1 MEGWCGDNMRFSDYV
16 IMAFR
21 NISRQKLR
29 SALTIFAVVIGA
41 TSITIM
47 LATVFSLKG
56 FMTKQFEEN
65 GTFQQ
70 IAVSQQTDIS
80 WGDWYG
86 DSCPTCTKLND
97 DLVKKISVLP
107 HVSGV
112 ARQVYIGQFNALTY
126 GSQKLRIQQI
136 MAYDTN
142 NVIASSVIAGRN
154 LDANDKTGVIT
165 VTADY
170 ADKLGFKHNYD
181 GLIGKTVTLS
191 TRDYYTGVGADVKK
205 QQEDQR
211 AWFESHPGADG
222 RDYHPDPVNLSAKI
236 VGITDATDR
245 GFTIR
250 VPLEWARGMMES
262 QMYQVP
268 NDVMQ
273 AYQEKCRNSRTP
285 CGAQPEPVLTVSDEL
300 AKNGYS
306 ALIVKAD
313 QASNAPAV
321 AKNIRDQYKVGAAD
335 AQTEIKKQLGI
346 FNILGAVLGGIGGIA
361 LVVAAVGVVNT
372 MIMSIL
378 ERTREIG
385 VMRAVGARRG
395 TVSRLFTFEAALLG
409 FFGGVIGLGVGYG
422 AVLIAN
428 PFINKQLSSNN
439 ITSSNIIT
447 LPIWLIL
454 GVVGLTTLIG
464 ILAGLYPARRAA
476 HLDPVEALHY
486 E

>member
-1 MEGWCGDNMRFSDYV
+1 MRFTDYIV
-16 IMAFR
+16 IALR

-41 TSITIM
+41 TSVTIM
-47 LATVFSLKG
+47 LAAVFSLKG

-70 IAVSQQTDIS
+70 IAISQQTDIS
-80 WGDWYG
+80 WGDWLG
-86 DSCPTCTKLND
+86 DQCPTCVKLDD
-97 DLVKKISVLP
+97 DLVTKIKGVN
-107 HVSGV
+107 HVIGV
-112 ARQVYIGQFNALTY
+112 ARQVYVGQFDAITY
-126 GSQKLRIQQI
+126 NNQKLRTQQLLS
-136 MAYDTN
+136 YDEN
-142 NVIASSVIAGRN
+142 GVIPTQVLAGRSIK
-154 LDANDKTGVIT
+154 DSDKAGVLT
-165 VTADY
+165 VSADY
-170 ADKLGFKHNYD
+170 ADKWGFKHKYAD
-181 GLIGKTVTLS
+181 LIGKTVTLS
-191 TRDYYTGVGADVKK
+191 SRDYYSGVGSDPKK
-205 QQEDQR
+205 QQEDQQ
-211 AWFESHPGADG
+211 AWFSSHQGADG
-222 RDYHPDPVNLSAKI
+222 RDYHPAPVNITGKI
-236 VGITDATDR
+236 VGITPVVDR
-245 GFTIR
+245 DFTVR
-250 VPLEWARGMMES
+250 VPMEWARGMLES
-262 QMYQVP
+262 QQYQVP
-268 NDVMQ
+268 PDVMQ

-285 CGAQPEPVLTVSDEL
+285 CNSQPQPVLTVTDEL
-300 AKNGYS
+300 AKQGYNS
-306 ALIVKAD
+306 LIAKVD
-313 QASNAPAV
+313 QASNATAT
-321 AKNIRDQYKVGAAD
+321 AKEIRNQFRVGAAD
-335 AQTEIKKQLGI
+335 AQTQIKQQLGI
-346 FNILGAVLGGIGGIA
+346 FDILGLVLGGIGGIA

-395 TVSRLFTFEAALLG
+395 TVSLLFTFEAALLG

-428 PFINKQLSSNN
+428 PIVNKQLSSNN

-454 GVVGLTTLIG
+454 GVIALTTAIG